1 MPIGVLAG
9 LASMAM
15 KGGPGGG
22 GQPDMKGYSAR
33 APQTSRQAPEPQEQQ
48 QQTAPEQQQAAPEEQ
63 PRMESPAQDAPVQLA
78 TKQPN
83 LQQEAPKSP
92 LSDLLPETK
101 PQAEPDVSSQA
112 GEVGEIPDIV
122 NRTDSKSPVAPI
134 LEQQFGEVPRT
145 LLTDLLPNRLFDA
158 GTNKQPHQW
167 QEGMPAKHFQT
178 DSEKEPPM
186 GLQYQQTSTVAGSV
200 PARKYRA

>member
-1 MPIGVLAG
+1 MLGALVG
-9 LASMAM
+9 LI
-15 KGGPGGG
+15 GGG
-22 GQPDMKGYSAR
+22 SGGSGAPEIKGYSAR

-63 PRMESPAQDAPVQLA
+63 PRMDSPAQDAPVQLA

-101 PQAEPDVSSQA
+101 PQAEPDVSRQA

-158 GTNKQPHQW
+158 GTNKQPHMW

>member
-1 MPIGVLAG
+1 MPISLLGG
-9 LASMAM
+9 LAAAAM
-15 KGGPGGG
+15 KGAPGSG

-33 APQTSRQAPEPQEQQ
+33 APQTAQQAPEPQEQA

-63 PRMESPAQDAPVQLA
+63 PRMENPTEDTSQQLA
-78 TKQPN
+78 TKQPE
-83 LQQEAPKSP
+83 LQQEAPKTA
-92 LSDLLPETK
+92 LSNLLDTPK
-101 PQAEPDVSSQA
+101 PQAEPDVPRQS
-112 GEVGEIPDIV
+112 GEVAEVPDIV
-122 NRTDSKSPVAPI
+122 NRTDTKSPVAPI

-186 GLQYQQTSTVAGSV
+186 GLQYQQTSTVAGSI

>member
-1 MPIGVLAG
+1 MLGALVG
-9 LASMAM
+9 LL
-15 KGGPGGG
+15 GGG
-22 GQPDMKGYSAR
+22 GGGSGAPEIKGYSAR

-78 TKQPN
+78 TKQPD

-101 PQAEPDVSSQA
+101 PQAEPDVSRQA